1 MYINNATSRWSFAV
15 YYALTARGKV
25 KVYSSNFPLDI
36 CWRVRAFRRGN
47 LEMPGP
53 HGYKCFSQNFIKDT
67 TPSCYRAQLGST
79 LYIWYTDALAI
90 SANSFVKGA
99 AKCALHFSRTDNPL
113 CYYVTQLRTIRDR
126 ESRLCLDEP
135 MQEELKNGAKHISIT
150 RLLMLI
156 VSVPCIHL
164 HDKKSYLR
172 TCDDYV

>member
-25 KVYSSNFPLDI
+25 KVYLSNFPLDI

-90 SANSFVKGA
+90 RKFFRKRRRQMRA
-99 AKCALHFSRTDNPL
+99 AFFTNRQSVMLLRDSTTNNTRPRIKVVPRWTDA
-113 CYYVTQLRTIRDR
+113 
-126 ESRLCLDEP
+126 
-135 MQEELKNGAKHISIT
+135 ELKNGAKHISIT
-150 RLLMLI
+150 RLLTNYWRSSY
-156 VSVPCIHL
+156 VSMYP
-164 HDKKSYLR
+164 SSW
-172 TCDDYV
+172 